1 MPPMDVRRAPLNERA
16 RRPTACCRAL
26 ERGAIARGQAVHP
39 QEQHGPDDGQH
50 DAPQR
55 EAVQAGTSDQ
65 VAEEATDESPDDPD
79 QHRDDDAT
87 RILPGHERL
96 GDRTSDQSE
105 HDPSEDSHSTASDGV
120 SGRQCA
126 LLSQR
131 AYQLRSRASGSR
143 AGELCG
149 ALEFAMAATLS
160 PHAADDDLT
169 AKRYDRRLVRRLLV
183 YVRPYKRLVAG
194 ALILLMTDGLLQ
206 LIGPILTQRVIDVA
220 LPTRDAGMAGRSA
233 LLYAASLVLAFGC
246 SYGETM
252 LPALLGQRVMRD
264 LRQQLFVHVQRL
276 PIVFYDRTPVGRL
289 VTRVTSDVESLNELF
304 TAGVVAGL
312 GDLFTLLAI
321 AVMMVVIDWRLALA
335 AFAVIPLVY
344 LTSHLFQS
352 RVRIAYR
359 DIRTRLARINAY
371 LQERITG
378 IRVVQLFGREA
389 GETQRFATLNRAHLD
404 ANLRSITIYALY
416 FPAIEFL
423 TSVAL
428 AVLLVAGAQRVGV
441 GSLSVG
447 VVAAFLQLLR
457 RFYQPLQDLAD
468 KFNTLQQ
475 AMAASERIFLLL
487 DTEPAVVPL
496 AADRETVP
504 VLHAAPV
511 DGAAEVPRGVTIAFE
526 DVWFHYGE
534 RWSTPVWVLRG
545 VSFTTR
551 PGETVALV
559 GHTGAGKTT
568 IVNLLLRF
576 YEPQRGR
583 ITANGVDVRDLPLD
597 EWRRLIGYVQ
607 QDIFLF
613 AADVRA
619 NVRLD
624 APLDDAA
631 VMAAAARVG
640 ADRVIAR
647 LPSGLDRVLGERGA
661 SVSVGERQLLS
672 FARALAADPAVLVLD
687 EATSAVDSEA
697 EAEIQRGLAG
707 LVRGRTTIAIAH
719 PLSTIV
725 AAEESLVLLH
735 GEPRARGTHAQLRAR
750 GGLYERLYRLQA
762 GEGPEPDVRA
772 VTLASLPSGG

>member
-1 MPPMDVRRAPLNERA
+1 
-16 RRPTACCRAL
+16 
-26 ERGAIARGQAVHP
+26 
-39 QEQHGPDDGQH
+39 
-50 DAPQR
+50 
-55 EAVQAGTSDQ
+55 
-65 VAEEATDESPDDPD
+65 
-79 QHRDDDAT
+79 
-87 RILPGHERL
+87 
-96 GDRTSDQSE
+96 
-105 HDPSEDSHSTASDGV
+105 
-120 SGRQCA
+120 
-126 LLSQR
+126 
-131 AYQLRSRASGSR
+131 
-143 AGELCG
+143 
-149 ALEFAMAATLS
+149 MAASLS
-160 PHAADDDLT
+160 PHASDEDIG

-194 ALILLMTDGLLQ
+194 ALVLLMTEGLLQ
-206 LIGPILTQRVIDVA
+206 LVGPVLTQRVIDVA
-220 LPTRDAGMAGRSA
+220 LPARDAAMAWHAA
-233 LLYAASLVLAFGC
+233 LLFAGSLLLAFGC
-246 SYGETM
+246 SYGETI
-252 LPALLGQRVMRD
+252 LTALLGQRVMRD
-264 LRQQLFVHVQRL
+264 LRQELFDHVQRL
-276 PIVFYDRTPVGRL
+276 SIAFYDRTPVGRL

-312 GDLFTLLAI
+312 GDVFTLLAI

-344 LTSHLFQS
+344 LTSHLFQT
-352 RVRIAYR
+352 RVREAYR
-359 DIRTRLARINAY
+359 EIRMRLARINAY

-378 IRVVQLFGREA
+378 IRVVQLFGRESA
-389 GETQRFATLNRAHLD
+389 ETQRFATLNKAHLD

-428 AVLLVAGAQRVGV
+428 AVLLVAGARRVGV
-441 GSLSVG
+441 GTLTVG

-475 AMAASERIFLLL
+475 AMAASERIFHLL
-487 DTEPAVVPL
+487 DTERAPAVGTPEL
-496 AADRETVP
+496 APRH
-504 VLHAAPV
+504 LAP
-511 DGAAEVPRGVTIAFE
+511 DARVTIAFE
-526 DVWFHYGE
+526 DVWFHYGDAGDGAP
-534 RWSTPVWVLRG
+534 SWVVRG
-545 VSFTTR
+545 VSFVAR

-583 ITANGVDVRDLPLD
+583 ITANGIDIRDVPVD

-624 APLDDAA
+624 AALDDAA
-631 VMAAAARVG
+631 LMASAARVG

-647 LPSGLDRVLGERGA
+647 LPAGLDQVLGERGA

-672 FARALAADPAVLVLD
+672 FARALTADPAVLVLD

-697 EAEIQRGLAG
+697 EAEIQRGLTE
-707 LVRGRTTIAIAH
+707 LMRGRTTIAIAH
-719 PLSTIV
+719 RLSTIIS
-725 AAEESLVLLH
+725 ADEILVLHH
-735 GEPRARGTHAQLRAR
+735 GEVRERGTHAQLRACA
-750 GGLYERLYRLQA
+750 GLYERLYRLQA
-762 GEGPEPDVRA
+762 GEAREQTA
-772 VTLASLPSGG
+772 SSAALASLPGAR

>member
-1 MPPMDVRRAPLNERA
+1 M
-16 RRPTACCRAL
+16 
-26 ERGAIARGQAVHP
+26 
-39 QEQHGPDDGQH
+39 
-50 DAPQR
+50 
-55 EAVQAGTSDQ
+55 
-65 VAEEATDESPDDPD
+65 
-79 QHRDDDAT
+79 
-87 RILPGHERL
+87 
-96 GDRTSDQSE
+96 
-105 HDPSEDSHSTASDGV
+105 AS
-120 SGRQCA
+120 SI
-126 LLSQR
+126 
-131 AYQLRSRASGSR
+131 
-143 AGELCG
+143 
-149 ALEFAMAATLS
+149 S
-160 PHAADDDLT
+160 PHAADDET
-169 AKRYDRRLVRRLLV
+169 VARRYDRRLVRRLLV
-183 YVRPYKRLVAG
+183 YVAPYKRLVAA
-194 ALILLMTDGLLQ
+194 ALLLLMTEGLLQ
-206 LIGPILTQRVIDVA
+206 LVGPVLTQRVIDVA
-220 LPTRDAGMAGRSA
+220 VPMRDGRLALQSA
-233 LLYAASLVLAFGC
+233 LLYAGSLVLAFAC

-252 LPALLGQRVMRD
+252 LTAVLGQRVMRD
-264 LRQQLFVHVQRL
+264 LRRQLFEHVQRL
-276 PIVFYDRTPVGRL
+276 SIAFYDRTPVGRL

-321 AVMMVVIDWRLALA
+321 AVMMAVTDWRLALA

-352 RVRIAYR
+352 RVRVAYR

-371 LQERITG
+371 LQERVTG
-378 IRVVQLFGREA
+378 IRVVQLFGRERSEA
-389 GETQRFATLNRAHLD
+389 QRFAALNRGHLD

-441 GSLSVG
+441 GTLSVG

-475 AMAASERIFLLL
+475 AMAASERIFALL
-487 DTEPAVVPL
+487 DTEPAL
-496 AADRETVP
+496 DAGAS
-504 VLHAAPV
+504 
-511 DGAAEVPRGVTIAFE
+511 GAAGRSRLEPGTPVTIAFE

-534 RWSTPVWVLRG
+534 ATAEAANWVLRG
-545 VSFTTR
+545 VSFVAR
-551 PGETVALV
+551 PGESVALV

-583 ITANGVDVRDLPLD
+583 ITANGGDIRELPLE

-619 NVRLD
+619 NIRLD
-624 APLDDAA
+624 SSLDDAA
-631 VMAAAARVG
+631 VTSAAARVG

-647 LPSGLDRVLGERGA
+647 LPSGLGQVLGERGA

-672 FARALAADPAVLVLD
+672 FARALAANPAVLVLD

-697 EAEIQRGLAG
+697 EAEIQRGLAA
-707 LVRGRTTIAIAH
+707 LVHGRTTIAIAH
-719 PLSTIV
+719 RLSTIV
-725 AAEESLVLLH
+725 SAEEILVLHH
-735 GEPRARGTHAQLRAR
+735 GEVRERGTHAALRAR
-750 GGLYERLYRLQA
+750 DGLYERLYRLQA
-762 GEGPEPDVRA
+762 GEAPEREARSVA
-772 VTLASLPSGG
+772 LASIPGGG